1 MLSAAGIH
9 PPQLNEFFSE
19 REAPLRAAEFV
30 ARLEACRRPTKSA
43 GGRSAHEAPA
53 GAEDGE
59 RAAAAGG
66 IDIMLESRP
75 PAEVAKGD
83 FQAPPGAV
91 RGRSCDDPA
100 LHLRETGMPS
110 VGQDRSTQHAIS
122 KLTFQ
127 SDYFGGAVNIFA
139 VSS

>member
-1 MLSAAGIH
+1 MA
-9 PPQLNEFFSE
+9 
-19 REAPLRAAEFV
+19 
-30 ARLEACRRPTKSA
+30 
-43 GGRSAHEAPA
+43 
-53 GAEDGE
+53 
-59 RAAAAGG
+59 
-66 IDIMLESRP
+66 
-75 PAEVAKGD
+75 VAKGD

-127 SDYFGGAVNIFA
+127 SDYFGGGGQYLRSFFIVVFQGAFKVVTKEHFGYNICSLLHA
-139 VSS
+139 KRHKVGIE